1 MRIYHFSF
9 MSDPLTAFDDKYFTL
24 SCFFVVE
31 LHLRSELTF
40 VVLLLLILEV
50 SWVTLLGGPL

>member
-1 MRIYHFSF
+1 